1 MFITD
6 FKILLLEKTTLF
18 PTFDLQNF
26 AFLLKQNL
34 AFLEQTILNL
44 PGITELMEKL
54 QNSKDKSFESPVKL
68 CGKKRKRSLKK
79 STSENLN
86 DDLVKEEEKEGSN
99 KNALKNELSLP
110 AMFEEVTKDH
120 SVSMIETI
128 VPAIQKRSK
137 SRLGSPESPK
147 SITSQLHFY
156 EHDFIKKPLIIK
168 PAIPD
173 EIIEID

>member
-1 MFITD
+1 
-6 FKILLLEKTTLF
+6 
-18 PTFDLQNF
+18 
-26 AFLLKQNL
+26 
-34 AFLEQTILNL
+34 
-44 PGITELMEKL
+44 MEKL

-79 STSENLN
+79 STSEQMN
-86 DDLVKEEEKEGSN
+86 DDLVKEEEKEISN
-99 KNALKNELSLP
+99 DENALKNELSLP
-110 AMFEEVTKDH
+110 AIFEEVTKDH

-128 VPAIQKRSK
+128 VPAIPKRSK

-147 SITSQLHFY
+147 SITSQLQFY

-173 EIIEID
+173 EVIEID